1 MDNKSILLLLLAW
14 VGCSLLASFL
24 LFLGLQVLEM
34 NQWQGAAPGITI
46 WILNIAAL
54 ASLVAAVWRGVKTF
68 KNRRGAI
75 QGS

>member
-1 MDNKSILLLLLAW
+1 MKSVLLLLLAF

-34 NQWQGAAPGITI
+34 NQWQGAALGIAI
-46 WILNIAAL
+46 WLLNIAAL
-54 ASLVAAVWRGVKTF
+54 ALLVAAIWRGVKTF